1 VKIEL
6 GTRLN
11 HRLDMFPS
19 LGPVDLVMYQGL
31 LERSGLSHE
40 MPAYEP
46 AEIELGQMMR
56 RHIGSHFDFP
66 AEP

>member
-1 VKIEL
+1 
-6 GTRLN
+6 
-11 HRLDMFPS
+11 MFPS